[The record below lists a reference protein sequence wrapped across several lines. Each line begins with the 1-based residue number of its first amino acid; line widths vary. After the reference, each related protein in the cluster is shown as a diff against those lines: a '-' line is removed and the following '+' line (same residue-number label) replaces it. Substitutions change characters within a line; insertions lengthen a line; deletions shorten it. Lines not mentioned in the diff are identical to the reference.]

1 MATTWLLRSSPR
13 QNASGLAHSYISTLQ
28 SAYDVI
34 RQALE
39 KATKSAAANG
49 LPINPYL
56 IMQAELQ
63 QLRRRAT
70 TDDEFG
76 SSNKWVGLIRLAVLQ
91 SSKLE
96 SSFSDRMT
104 IAELITNAFRPALF
118 QPTTELAARLPFVET
133 IFSELIGFLKES
145 RARSIF
151 SAITVDPDKVEKAYL
166 AGVDGSSQ
174 SWEPQIQDFFIH
186 LLPQN
191 APRQPNNLFGAPNPP
206 SQPSA
211 QANQG
216 SEDVP
221 SISVVDDR
229 LSDNTPLSSA
239 NAIRSGL
246 FNLGN
251 RTTSAQQQSTGL
263 FSAFGSSSAENSTND
278 SPSAN
283 TSNGESSQPPTSNLF
298 RNPNRSA
305 QSGAGGLFGSLGQ
318 SSSPQ
323 PQGTGLFSSF
333 GSTSASQGSSTNL
346 FASSDTANQTSAGG
360 LFSTSNT
367 ATLNTQPPGPSF
379 PPTSAFYS
387 GPGLFNN
394 TNTNSGSGSATK
406 EVTRSRHS
414 VFGGN
419 TTVLCAGTNSTP
431 VPTYTEKE
439 SVTHEVVTHFHSVCF
454 KVPYSDWSFEVSNF
468 SLCDRIVLT

>member
-1 MATTWLLRSSPR
+1 MATAWLLRSSPR
-13 QNASGLAHSYISTLQ
+13 QNASGLAHSYVSTLQ
-28 SAYDVI
+28 GAYDAI
-34 RQALE
+34 KQALE
-39 KATKSAAANG
+39 NATKSAAANG

-76 SSNKWVGLIRLAVLQ
+76 SSNKWVGLIRLAALQ

-104 IAELITNAFRPALF
+104 IAELITNPFRSA
-118 QPTTELAARLPFVET
+118 PTTELAARLPFVET

-145 RARSIF
+145 RARSLF
-151 SAITVDPDKVEKAYL
+151 SALTVDPDKVEKAYL

-174 SWEPQIQDFFIH
+174 SWEPQTQDFFIH

-191 APRQPNNLFGAPNPP
+191 APRQPNNLFGASNSI

-211 QANQG
+211 QSNQG

-221 SISVVDDR
+221 SISVVENR
-229 LSDNTPLSSA
+229 LSDNTPPASA
-239 NAIRSGL
+239 NAIKSGL
-246 FNLGN
+246 SNLGN

-263 FSAFGSSSAENSTND
+263 FSAFGSSSAEHSTND

-283 TSNGESSQPPTSNLF
+283 NSNGGSSQPPTSSLF
-298 RNPNRSA
+298 RNSNWSA
-305 QSGAGGLFGSLGQ
+305 QSGSGGLFGSLGQ

-323 PQGTGLFSSF
+323 PQGSGLFSSLS
-333 GSTSASQGSSTNL
+333 STSASQCSSTNL
-346 FASSDTANQTSAGG
+346 FASSNTANQTSAGG
-360 LFSTSNT
+360 LFSSSNT
-367 ATLNTQPPGPSF
+367 ATLNMRPPGPSF

-394 TNTNSGSGSATK
+394 TNTSSGSGSATK
-406 EVTRSRHS
+406 EVTRSCHS

-439 SVTHEVVTHFHSVCF
+439 SVHYGSDVVSHFQSVCF
-454 KVPYSDWSFEVSNF
+454 KVPYTDWSFEVSSF

>member
-13 QNASGLAHSYISTLQ
+13 QNASGLAHSYVSTLQ
-28 SAYDVI
+28 GAYDAI
-34 RQALE
+34 KQALE
-39 KATKSAAANG
+39 NAIKSAAANG

-56 IMQAELQ
+56 IMQTELQ

-76 SSNKWVGLIRLAVLQ
+76 SSNKWVGLIRLAALQ

-104 IAELITNAFRPALF
+104 IAELMTNAFRSA
-118 QPTTELAARLPFVET
+118 PTTELAARLPFVET

-145 RARSIF
+145 RARSFF
-151 SAITVDPDKVEKAYL
+151 SALTVDPDKVEKAYL

-174 SWEPQIQDFFIH
+174 SWEPQTQDFFIH

-191 APRQPNNLFGAPNPP
+191 APRQPNNLFGPSSST

-221 SISVVDDR
+221 SISVVDNR
-229 LSDNTPLSSA
+229 LSDNTPTSSA
-239 NAIRSGL
+239 NAIQSGL
-246 FNLGN
+246 LNLGN
-251 RTTSAQQQSTGL
+251 RTTSAQQQSPGL
-263 FSAFGSSSAENSTND
+263 LSAFGSPSTEHSTND

-283 TSNGESSQPPTSNLF
+283 TSNGGSSQPPTSSLF
-298 RNPNRSA
+298 QNSNPSA
-305 QSGAGGLFGSLGQ
+305 QSESGGLFGSPSQ

-323 PQGTGLFSSF
+323 PQGSGLFSSL
-333 GSTSASQGSSTNL
+333 GSTSTSQGSSTNL
-346 FASSDTANQTSAGG
+346 FSSANTANQTSARG
-360 LFSTSNT
+360 LFSSSNT
-367 ATLNTQPPGPSF
+367 ATLNTEPPGRSF

-406 EVTRSRHS
+406 EVTRSCHS
-414 VFGGN
+414 VFGGH
-419 TTVLCAGTNSTP
+419 TTVLCAGSNITP

-439 SVTHEVVTHFHSVCF
+439 SVNRGSDFVNHFHSVCF
-454 KVPYSDWSFEVSNF
+454 KVPYSDWSFEVSSFN
-468 SLCDRIVLT
+468 LCDRIVLT